1 MPDILELQEK
11 LQDTTAAIAQLE
23 RVIIENPDTPSL
35 AANLRSLHKRRE
47 ALESDFLEL
56 TNHLEQDVCRYRLF
70 VSRARPT
77 IAGLAQAWTNFQN
90 AFSVIYDAIKNGPK
104 VRGRIGGTAAEET
117 SLGFSYSF
125 SGSVGIVMTMPN
137 ERLLVGETLLDQAIR
152 TMFDLAAAHD
162 HRQIREFARTLGPAP
177 VRAMYSWANT
187 HVQNG
192 MGAEIEWRR
201 EREIRARLLVQEPE
215 LARLANAIQQTSD
228 EASEELTYT
237 GTLRAADLDRKTF
250 RLETDDEQSIK
261 GSFEDAIDA
270 NHEVTL
276 PCRYVVR
283 LVKTTK
289 IYYSTDVEDVSY
301 RLLSLR
307 RPGED
312 EGTGQQSII
321 P

>member
-23 RVIIENPDTPSL
+23 HAVIENPDTPSL
-35 AANLRSLHKRRE
+35 AVNLRSLHKRRE

-56 TNHLEQDVCRYRLF
+56 TNQLEQDVCRYRLF
-70 VSRARPT
+70 VGGTRPT
-77 IAGLAQAWTNFQN
+77 ISGLAQAWTNFQN

-104 VRGRIGGTAAEET
+104 VRGRIGTTAAEET

-125 SGSVGIVMTMPN
+125 TGSVGIVMTMPN
-137 ERLLVGETLLDQAIR
+137 ERLLLGETLIDQAIR
-152 TMFDLAAAHD
+152 TMFDLAAAQD
-162 HRQIREFARTLGPAP
+162 HRQIREFAKTLGPAP
-177 VRAMYSWANT
+177 VRAMYYWANT

-201 EREIRARLLVQEPE
+201 DKETRARLFVQEPE
-215 LARLANAIQQTSD
+215 LARLANAIQHTSD
-228 EASEELTYT
+228 ETSEELTYA

-250 RLETDDEQSIK
+250 RLETDDELSIK

-270 NHEVTL
+270 KHAVTL
-276 PCRYVVR
+276 PRRYVAR

-289 IYYSTDVEDVSY
+289 IYYSTEVEDISY
-301 RLLSLR
+301 HLLSLR

-312 EGTGQQSII
+312 ESGKQ
-321 P
+321 

>member
-23 RVIIENPDTPSL
+23 HAVIENPDTPSL
-35 AANLRSLHKRRE
+35 AVNLRSLHKRRE

-56 TNHLEQDVCRYRLF
+56 TNQLEQDVCRYRLF
-70 VSRARPT
+70 VSGTRPT
-77 IAGLAQAWTNFQN
+77 ISGLAQAWTNFQN

-104 VRGRIGGTAAEET
+104 VRGRIGVTAAEET

-125 SGSVGIVMTMPN
+125 TGSVGIVMTMPN
-137 ERLLVGETLLDQAIR
+137 DRLLLGETMIDQAIR
-152 TMFDLAAAHD
+152 TMFDLAAAQD
-162 HRQIREFARTLGPAP
+162 HKQIREFAKVLGPAP
-177 VRAMYSWANT
+177 VRAMYYWANT

-201 EREIRARLLVQEPE
+201 DKEVRARLFIQEPE
-215 LARLANAIQQTSD
+215 LARLTNAIQHTSD
-228 EASEELTYT
+228 ETSEELTYT

-250 RLETDDEQSIK
+250 RLETDDEHSIK

-270 NHEVTL
+270 KHAVTL
-276 PCRYVVR
+276 PRRYVVR

-289 IYYSTDVEDVSY
+289 IYYSTEVEDTSY
-301 RLLSLR
+301 HLLSLK

-312 EGTGQQSII
+312 DEDKQQSVKS
-321 P
+321 